1 MIAIN
6 RSKDCQ
12 TLKTTPTKEDQN
24 IPQKAQN
31 KSEKKKAIQV
41 TPKKNGKKKN
51 SRKTPETERTPIPFQ
66 A

>member
-6 RSKDCQ
+6 RSKDYQ

-31 KSEKKKAIQV
+31 KSEKKAIQV
-41 TPKKNGKKKN
+41 PKKNKKFKEDSGN
-51 SRKTPETERTPIPFQ
+51 
-66 A
+66 